1 MQTTREGDL
10 LVLRA
15 IDSGIGIAEA
25 DLPHVFD
32 RFYRADRARV
42 SVAGTGLGL
51 SLTKTLI
58 EQLGGTV
65 ACAST
70 SGRGTIATLHLHSP

>member
-32 RFYRADRARV
+32 RLHRDVEAVAALTGMQGVFKLRSADIYRVLEIAQEPAAHRDC
-42 SVAGTGLGL
+42 AG
-51 SLTKTLI
+51 
-58 EQLGGTV
+58 
-65 ACAST
+65 
-70 SGRGTIATLHLHSP
+70 